1 MDSYFQSPEGRQ
13 RALELLAND
22 EATRRTLEMQANAE
36 QAEKQRKEAAAL
48 QQEEAYK
55 ANVER
60 ARAQNPAAALL
71 GDGIHGEKLSSGD
84 KSALRKQV
92 DDAKAAL
99 ISSIPE
105 VQEKRELLQAKK
117 EELARINRMR
127 NQCTNECNAIIDD
140 LNAIKKQHENTVD
153 AMSITRVVEQRA
165 HAPAGDDAVQ
175 LVYVYKGIGNE
186 YAVALCGCKIL
197 FPIKRLVL
205 KYEYAWIDYSNV
217 LHFHRCWL
225 HEDLYPINHTQAW
238 QTLCANMKDQGAPIL
253 RPMWLSTDMAE
264 PGLLDCDKNSV
275 IVWCK
280 CPPCIEIKRHR
291 DDYEWGNGST
301 SRRLN
306 R

>member
-186 YAVALCGCKIL
+186 YAVALCG
-197 FPIKRLVL
+197 
-205 KYEYAWIDYSNV
+205 
-217 LHFHRCWL
+217 
-225 HEDLYPINHTQAW
+225 
-238 QTLCANMKDQGAPIL
+238 
-253 RPMWLSTDMAE
+253 
-264 PGLLDCDKNSV
+264 
-275 IVWCK
+275 
-280 CPPCIEIKRHR
+280 
-291 DDYEWGNGST
+291 
-301 SRRLN
+301 
-306 R
+306 